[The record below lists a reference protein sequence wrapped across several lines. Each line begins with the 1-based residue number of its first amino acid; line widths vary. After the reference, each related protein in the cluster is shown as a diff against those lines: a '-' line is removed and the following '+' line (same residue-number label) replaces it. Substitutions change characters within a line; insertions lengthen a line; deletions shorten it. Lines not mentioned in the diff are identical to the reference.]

1 MMEKQ
6 SFKQLVKNLNPRY
19 NILVNKSEKY
29 FLCDNIVQI
38 LKS

>member
-19 NILVNKSEKY
+19 NILVIKY
-29 FLCDNIVQI
+29 FSLLLCDNIVQI